1 MAFTHD
7 IMADGKPVLLTYPQA
22 LQLIAGL
29 PMAATNETVLL
40 DQAQGRVLT
49 QDVALVGDQPPF
61 DRATM
66 DGFAV
71 VLDGQRA
78 TFAVLGLVPAGTSF
92 GGTLTPGE
100 AVRIMTGAPAPAGTT
115 VIPLEATNQAGRP
128 LPHQS
133 ISHKTIS
140 SSSAVTVTDTATL
153 QPGRNIALR
162 GEDGRS
168 GAVVVAAGTV
178 LGPATIACAAMA
190 GARTVQV
197 ARRPR
202 LALVTTGDEVGG
214 NGAAAINDSNGP
226 FLAAFATA
234 LGLEATRVHVA
245 DDAIELRAAIVSGF
259 DHADVVVTTGGVSA
273 GDKDLIPV
281 LAPSLGMTVVFH
293 HVAMQPGKPV
303 FLARRG
309 DGKLLVGLPGNPVSV
324 LATAHVVLLPV
335 LRRLLGL
342 PAENAW
348 LRRPL
353 AIPWEHRGRRQL
365 FLPAKRTASGVEPIR
380 WNGSGD
386 LIAAAAGD
394 CLIDLPP
401 GAALDA
407 GTPVAVLP
415 YIGTAYGATGLLP
428 GRSG

>member
-1 MAFTHD
+1 
-7 IMADGKPVLLTYPQA
+7 MADGKPALLTYSEA

-29 PMAATNETVLL
+29 PVTAAVETILL
-40 DQAQGRVLT
+40 AEAQGRVLA
-49 QDVALVGDQPPF
+49 QDVALIGDQPPF

-71 VLDGQRA
+71 VLDGQRT

-92 GGTLTPGE
+92 AGTLTPGE

-115 VIPLEATNQAGRP
+115 VIPLEATDQAGRP
-128 LPHQS
+128 VPHQG

-140 SSSAVTVTDTATL
+140 SSSSMTVTDPAAL
-153 QPGRNIALR
+153 QPARNIALR
-162 GEDGRS
+162 GEDGRT
-168 GAVVVAAGTV
+168 GAVVVPAGTV

-190 GARTVQV
+190 GARAVRV
-197 ARRPR
+197 ARQPR

-214 NGAAAINDSNGP
+214 SGAAAINDSNGP
-226 FLAAFATA
+226 FLAAFAAA
-234 LGLEATRVHVA
+234 LGLSATRVHVA
-245 DDAIELRAAIVSGF
+245 DDAVELRAAIVSGF
-259 DHADVVVTTGGVSA
+259 DHADVLVTTGGVSA

-324 LATAHVVLLPV
+324 LATAHLVLLPV

-342 PAENAW
+342 PVADAW
-348 LRRPL
+348 QQRPL
-353 AIPWEHRGRRQL
+353 AIAWEHRGRRQL
-365 FLPAKRTASGVEPIR
+365 FLPAKRTVHGVEPIR

-401 GAALDA
+401 GANLVA

-415 YIGTAYGATGLLP
+415 YVGTATGVLP
-428 GRSG
+428 RRG